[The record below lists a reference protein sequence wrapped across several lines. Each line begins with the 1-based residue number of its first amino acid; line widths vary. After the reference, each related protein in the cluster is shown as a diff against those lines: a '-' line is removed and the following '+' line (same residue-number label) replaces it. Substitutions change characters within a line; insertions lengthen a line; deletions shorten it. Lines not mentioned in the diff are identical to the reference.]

1 MKRTSF
7 PYIPQMIAPATAAR
21 TIHIKKIPGATPRR
35 CSSGPIPEGSV
46 IWQIFCYPLRASIGS
61 GIAAVFKGCRMPTKS
76 TKSREVGILRG
87 QDRSRGRAGQ
97 NGRPRSGASRG
108 PAWSMHP
115 GGMVSPSRSQERLPK
130 TAALLYRA
138 ARRYRPPGAVAVL
151 SLISG
156 PAAGWGGA
164 VLLRLAFQNSSLLDH
179 AREVRDR
186 LVDDR
191 RRGLSRLPDLRPAGQ
206 IKVTDRSPWRTNE
219 RHRRV
224 HAG

>member
-61 GIAAVFKGCRMPTKS
+61 GIAAVFKGCCMPTRS

-87 QDRSRGRAGQ
+87 QDRSRRRAGQ
-97 NGRPRSGASRG
+97 KRQSPKRIESRPSMVNASRRHG
-108 PAWSMHP
+108 Q
-115 GGMVSPSRSQERLPK
+115 SQPVAGTTSK

-164 VLLRLAFQNSSLLDH
+164 GPCFCESRSRIPVCSTTRVKSATVSLMIDGAGSLDC
-179 AREVRDR
+179 RIFGRPVR
-186 LVDDR
+186 
-191 RRGLSRLPDLRPAGQ
+191 S
-206 IKVTDRSPWRTNE
+206 E
-219 RHRRV
+219 
-224 HAG
+224 